1 MRILRRG
8 STGPAV
14 ELLQLALNRAGFG
27 ELVTDGIF
35 GSATDASLIR
45 FQKNAGITAD
55 GIAGQETHRVLLPW
69 YTGYLVHKIRRGDSV
84 YSIAAR
90 YGSSESAIYLANPG
104 IQPLNLRI
112 GSSLIVPLPFPVVP
126 TTIRYCSALVAY
138 IVRGLAARY
147 PFLSVGEIGKSVMG
161 RPLWSLGIGTGE
173 NRVLYNASHHA
184 NEWINTPLLLRFTEE
199 LAAAFAAGGSIAGL
213 NAAEIL
219 DYAALT
225 IIPAVNPDGIDLVT
239 GELQTGELYRQSQ
252 SIAANYPGFAF
263 PSGWKANIRGTDLNL
278 QYPAGWEQA
287 RENKYAQG
295 IVSPAPADYVGP
307 RPLSAPESRA
317 MYDYT
322 LALSPSLTLSFHSQG
337 EVIYW
342 KYLDREPLRSRQIG
356 EFFSS
361 LSGYALEDTP
371 YASGFAGYKDWYID
385 SFDRPGYTVETGLGV
400 NPLPLSQF
408 PEIYRRNLGIL
419 VNGALVT

>member
-27 ELVTDGIF
+27 ELQTDGIF
-35 GSATDASLIR
+35 GSATDAALRR
-45 FQKNAGITAD
+45 FQKSKGISAD

-69 YTGYLVHKIRRGDSV
+69 YTGYLVYKIRRGDTV

-104 IQPLNLRI
+104 LQPLNLLV
-112 GSSLIVPLPFPVVP
+112 GSSLVVPLPFPVVP
-126 TTIRYCSALVAY
+126 TTISYSSALVAY

-161 RPLWSLGIGTGE
+161 RPLWRLSIGRGD
-173 NRVLYNASHHA
+173 NRVLYNAAHHA

-199 LAAAFAAGGSIAGL
+199 LAAAFASGGSIAGVS
-213 NAAEIL
+213 AAEIL
-219 DYAALT
+219 NYATLS

-239 GELQTGELYRQSQ
+239 GELQSGELYRQAQ

-307 RPLSAPESRA
+307 MPLSSPESRA

-322 LALSPSLTLSFHSQG
+322 FSLAPSLTLSFHTQG
-337 EVIYW
+337 QVIYW
-342 KYLDREPLRSRQIG
+342 KYLDMVPPRARQIG
-356 EFFSS
+356 EFFSE
-361 LSGYALEDTP
+361 LTGYALEDTP
-371 YASGFAGYKDWYID
+371 YASGFAGYKDWFID
-385 SFDRPGYTVETGLGV
+385 SFDRPGYTIETGLGV
-400 NPLPLSQF
+400 NPLPLSQL
-408 PEIYRRNLGIL
+408 PQIYRDCLSLL
-419 VNGALVT
+419 VNAALVT